1 MSQVDG
7 LPPSERS
14 WVMLCILLGMM
25 LSSLDSAIANI
36 ALPVIARALATSDA
50 SVVWVVNAY
59 QLAATVC
66 LLPVAALGESLGF
79 KRVYATG
86 LTIFTLASLSCAL
99 SSTLPALVCA
109 RIVQGAGG
117 ACMSVVGV
125 ALVRAVYPRSIVS
138 RGFALVAL
146 AVASAGALGPTIAAL
161 ILSVASWHWL
171 FLINVPFGLL
181 AVPIFLALAPAGI
194 RHTRPFDLTG
204 AVLNALAFG
213 FIVVGVGTLGVGGV
227 TVAVEEMVAGLVCF
241 GLFIRQQTRRTLPL
255 LPLDLLRIPV
265 FALSVGTSTCSYAA
279 QILAYVGL
287 PFLFQRSL
295 HLTPVETGLLLTPWP
310 LLVAISAPIAG
321 RLTIRYPASLVSSV
335 GMALLAV
342 GLLSLALLP
351 ATPTNLNIVWRM
363 AICGIGFG
371 LFQTPN
377 NTAMMTSGPVERS
390 GAASG
395 MNAVARYVGWSLGSA
410 VAALILGLGGLHAAV
425 LCLATG
431 TGIAMIGAVLSSARW
446 YGRSPA
452 MRAPRA

>member
-241 GLFIRQQTRRTLPL
+241 GLFIRQQTG
-255 LPLDLLRIPV
+255 
-265 FALSVGTSTCSYAA
+265 LS
-279 QILAYVGL
+279 
-287 PFLFQRSL
+287 
-295 HLTPVETGLLLTPWP
+295 
-310 LLVAISAPIAG
+310 
-321 RLTIRYPASLVSSV
+321 
-335 GMALLAV
+335 
-342 GLLSLALLP
+342 
-351 ATPTNLNIVWRM
+351 
-363 AICGIGFG
+363 GI
-371 LFQTPN
+371 
-377 NTAMMTSGPVERS
+377 
-390 GAASG
+390 
-395 MNAVARYVGWSLGSA
+395 
-410 VAALILGLGGLHAAV
+410 
-425 LCLATG
+425 LCLRHNMLPRRVYASQTE
-431 TGIAMIGAVLSSARW
+431 
-446 YGRSPA
+446 SPA
-452 MRAPRA
+452 GGTAGD